1 MTKHS
6 LRTLLAAS
14 ALAAAASGPAIAAE
28 GLVSADWVW
37 PRVQARVSLGATA
50 GPGDSLA
57 LPSAGLGAA
66 APRMQS
72 ASIYGDYYF
81 NQPLLAAPRGLGG
94 FRATSGLLYGA
105 AVRGLGRPAIPGS
118 PGDTLSLGRQ
128 TMPALDALSDDG
140 ASSDTLPYVGIGY
153 TRLSVN
159 GGWGFSADV
168 GMVSENPGG
177 TWRFGRALL
186 GPQNLDDAVRN
197 LRLAPL
203 VQFDVRYA
211 F

>member
-1 MTKHS
+1 MTQRL
-6 LRTLLAAS
+6 LRRLLTAS
-14 ALAAAASGPAIAAE
+14 ALAAVAGPALAADYLA
-28 GLVSADWVW
+28 GSDWVW
-37 PRVQARVSLGATA
+37 PRVQARVSLGASPA
-50 GPGDSLA
+50 PGDALA
-57 LPSAGLGAA
+57 LPFGAGLSGPASTV
-66 APRMQS
+66 QS

-118 PGDTLSLGRQ
+118 PSDTVSLGSQ
-128 TMPALDALSDDG
+128 TMPALNTWSDDSTG
-140 ASSDTLPYVGIGY
+140 STTLPYVGIGY
-153 TRLSVN
+153 TRLSVD

-168 GMVSENPGG
+168 GMVSQNPGG
-177 TWRFGRALL
+177 TWRLGRALL